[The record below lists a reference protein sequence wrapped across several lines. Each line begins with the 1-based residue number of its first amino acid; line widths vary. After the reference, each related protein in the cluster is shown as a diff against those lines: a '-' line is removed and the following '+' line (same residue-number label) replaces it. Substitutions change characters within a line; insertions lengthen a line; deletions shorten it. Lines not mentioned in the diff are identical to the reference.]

1 MNSTDIFILIIVGI
15 GVVWGLR
22 SGVVRQV
29 LGMAGLIASFV
40 LGFLF
45 METAGA
51 FIAGLV
57 PIDDNLAALVGFAG
71 IFLAVQIVVM
81 FLIRGIQKMI
91 GVLKLGALNRIIG
104 GAFGALSSGLLLSI
118 IFVFM
123 AGFGVPS
130 PQAQQA
136 SRLYA
141 PVSELLPKTWEFAT
155 GMFPQIEGIPERFG
169 LDPERLSEPEDT
181 Q

>member
-1 MNSTDIFILIIVGI
+1 MNSTDIFILIVMGI

-29 LGMAGLIASFV
+29 LGLAGLIACFV

-51 FIAGLV
+51 FIATLL
-57 PIDDNLAALVGFAG
+57 PIDDNVAVLVGFAG
-71 IFLAVQIVVM
+71 TFLAVQIVVM
-81 FLIRGIQKMI
+81 ILIRGIQKII
-91 GVLKLGALNRIIG
+91 GALKLGAVNRMIG
-104 GAFGALSSGLLLSI
+104 GGVGALFSGLLLSI

-136 SRLYA
+136 SRFYG
-141 PVSELLPKTWEFAT
+141 PISNMLPRTWEFAT
-155 GMFPQIEGIPERFG
+155 GMFPQIDGIPERFG

-181 Q
+181 